1 MLSGHLLEP
10 LMASL
15 EVELNFSQQAVVIE
29 VDGLGQILSLCEDA
43 GSELGVQLVAC
54 FYCLCKGRVCIVKD
68 THLLGDT
75 AMNRVGLF
83 VDRNHIDG

>member
-43 GSELGVQLVAC
+43 GSELGV
-54 FYCLCKGRVCIVKD
+54 
-68 THLLGDT
+68 
-75 AMNRVGLF
+75 
-83 VDRNHIDG
+83 